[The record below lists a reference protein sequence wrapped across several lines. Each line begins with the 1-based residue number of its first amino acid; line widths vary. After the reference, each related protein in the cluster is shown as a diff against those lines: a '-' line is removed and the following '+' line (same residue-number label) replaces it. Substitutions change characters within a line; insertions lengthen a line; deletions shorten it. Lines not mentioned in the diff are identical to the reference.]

1 MNKEETSRYVG
12 SDWRNEGQ
20 IDEDSCD
27 FLVEQRLAEQVEPDY
42 LEDGRFRVVAME
54 RFLDLERT
62 EFPYRSFYVPL
73 EAFEKH
79 VKYNPYYLARR
90 VGEKKKKEEEEGV
103 EICLEEDTCVL
114 ESSDEYLEGEEKEE
128 AEL

>member
-1 MNKEETSRYVG
+1 MNEEEMSRYVG
-12 SDWRNEGQ
+12 LDGGNEGQ

-42 LEDGRFRVVAME
+42 LEDARFRVVAME

-90 VGEKKKKEEEEGV
+90 VGEKKKEEGV

-128 AEL
+128 TEL

>member
-1 MNKEETSRYVG
+1 M
-12 SDWRNEGQ
+12 
-20 IDEDSCD
+20 CD

-42 LEDGRFRVVAME
+42 LEDARFRVVEME

-90 VGEKKKKEEEEGV
+90 VGEKKEEEGV
-103 EICLEEDTCVL
+103 EICLEEDKCVL
-114 ESSDEYLEGEEKEE
+114 ESSDEYLEGDAKEE
-128 AEL
+128 TEL